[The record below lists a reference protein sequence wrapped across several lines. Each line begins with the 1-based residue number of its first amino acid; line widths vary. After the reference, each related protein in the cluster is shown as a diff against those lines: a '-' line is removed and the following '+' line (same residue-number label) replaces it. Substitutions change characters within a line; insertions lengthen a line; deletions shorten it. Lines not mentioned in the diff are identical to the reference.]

1 MAAGRMAAFIAARF
15 VQFYINFVFCFH
27 GYIIYY
33 IVFVAFVTA
42 VLGISIFLLL
52 TFILSLLSRINLL
65 ERQISGIENMIKES
79 DDKLHEAQTLIS
91 QLVSEPL
98 KEE

>member
-1 MAAGRMAAFIAARF
+1 MGPASRRGYRKDLRRF
-15 VQFYINFVFCFH
+15 EIFYITL
-27 GYIIYY
+27 
-33 IVFVAFVTA
+33 VAFVTA

-79 DDKLHEAQTLIS
+79 DNKLQEAQTLIS